1 MHTRLMTPNEGAFSS
16 LLGPL
21 FHLRQRWCMCGM
33 VYLPPSRFLPFT
45 LFAPTCWYLGSAIRF
60 AATPPHTLYMQTK
73 QSYVKLFARDVHGL
87 GTLEGI
93 DDSHVLHGNKA
104 VHRVQVSGIVV
115 HIKPGAT
122 KAFGSYGEQARAAGW
137 DD

>member
-1 MHTRLMTPNEGAFSS
+1 
-16 LLGPL
+16 
-21 FHLRQRWCMCGM
+21 
-33 VYLPPSRFLPFT
+33 
-45 LFAPTCWYLGSAIRF
+45 
-60 AATPPHTLYMQTK
+60 MQTK

-137 DD
+137 DDWGGEYACTCVMSRETRTAVL